1 MKRLAPISLDYQQDP
16 IRIYWYFRIRA
27 YQPRVCDVRREDVCL
42 QKNEIHE
49 APLGDSPE
57 ERTIQAA
64 QEQNLRLRIS
74 TFPNDS
80 HSWFLLGCILRKQG
94 RYRESEQALRRA
106 VTLNPAPT
114 VFWSELA
121 CVLEDLGHEKV
132 DPQMLKEFG
141 SEHPDSKHP
150 ESLID
155 TLERTRYDDG
165 LRKTEAIPR
174 INAHL
179 TSPCVSC
186 QDYTYY
192 GCRRQEACTS
202 LIEWRTKRI

>member
-1 MKRLAPISLDYQQDP
+1 MDGAYWCRFLKGTYLYIFTKAYTYNAESL
-16 IRIYWYFRIRA
+16 
-27 YQPRVCDVRREDVCL
+27 VCDVRREDTCL
-42 QKNEIHE
+42 QKNETQQIQ
-49 APLGDSPE
+49 LGATPE

-80 HSWFLLGCILRKQG
+80 HSWFLLGCVLRKQ
-94 RYRESEQALRRA
+94 RKFKESEQALRKA

-121 CVLEDLGHEKV
+121 CVLQDLGHSKIDPEK
-132 DPQMLKEFG
+132 LKELG
-141 SEHPDSKHP
+141 PEHP
-150 ESLID
+150 ESQQPDSLLD
-155 TLERTRYDDG
+155 ELKQTKDDGG

-186 QDYTYY
+186 RDYTYY
-192 GCRRQEACTS
+192 GCRRQEACVE
-202 LIEWRTKRI
+202 LIQWRTQRT

>member
-1 MKRLAPISLDYQQDP
+1 MQRNEPN
-16 IRIYWYFRIRA
+16 RIT
-27 YQPRVCDVRREDVCL
+27 
-42 QKNEIHE
+42 
-49 APLGDSPE
+49 LGTTPE

-80 HSWFLLGCILRKQG
+80 HSWFLLGCVLRKQK
-94 RYRESEQALRRA
+94 RYKESEQALRRA

-121 CVLEDLGHEKV
+121 CVLQDLGHGRIDPEKLRELGAER
-132 DPQMLKEFG
+132 PEIQE
-141 SEHPDSKHP
+141 PDSLGMKVRR
-150 ESLID
+150 I
-155 TLERTRYDDG
+155 RTDDA

-186 QDYTYY
+186 PDYTYY
-192 GCRRQEACTS
+192 GCRRQEACAE
-202 LIEWRTKRI
+202 LIQWRTQRS